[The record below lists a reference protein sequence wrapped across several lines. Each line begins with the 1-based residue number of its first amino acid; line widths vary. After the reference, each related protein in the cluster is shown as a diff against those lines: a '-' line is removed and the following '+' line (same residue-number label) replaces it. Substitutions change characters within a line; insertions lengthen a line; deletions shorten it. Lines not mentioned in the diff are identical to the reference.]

1 MKTNRCLFAFTLLEL
16 LVVVALIAL
25 LTALAVPGY
34 RRYLE
39 SSRGQRCSA
48 NILLLET
55 AKDSFVADHPG
66 QAIASPDDLVPY
78 LKYGLPGCPSGGS
91 YSNITDRYARV
102 TCSAKVGGTLNGLH
116 DYGKP

>member
-1 MKTNRCLFAFTLLEL
+1 MKTDRTVHAFTLLEL

-55 AKDSFVADHPG
+55 AKDSFIADHPG
-66 QAIASPDDLVPY
+66 QPIASASDLTPY
-78 LKYGLPGCPSGGS
+78 LKYGMPVCPSGGS

-102 TCSAKVGGTLNGLH
+102 TCSAKIGSTPNGLH
-116 DYGKP
+116 DYGQP

>member
-1 MKTNRCLFAFTLLEL
+1 MKKNSSTQGFTLLEL

-48 NILLLET
+48 NILLLEM
-55 AKDSFVADHPG
+55 AKDSFIVDHPG
-66 QAIASPDDLVPY
+66 QPIGSTADLLPY
-78 LKYGLPGCPSGGS
+78 LKYGLPVCPSGGT
-91 YSNITDRYARV
+91 YSQMTDRYSRV
-102 TCSAKVGGTLNGLH
+102 RCSAKVGTELNGLH
-116 DYGKP
+116 DYGQP